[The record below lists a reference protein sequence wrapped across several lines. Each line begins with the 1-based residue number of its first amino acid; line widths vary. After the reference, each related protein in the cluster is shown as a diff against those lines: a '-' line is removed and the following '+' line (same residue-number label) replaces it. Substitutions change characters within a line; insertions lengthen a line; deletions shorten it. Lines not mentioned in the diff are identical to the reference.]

1 MTQLNTKASKLCG
14 TEDQLQVTQTKLS
27 EATAQLQLKEE
38 ASSVATTSE
47 LKAELNKREKK
58 ISQLEETTASL
69 ELVLEQAN
77 VASLQAELQEVK
89 RKGEVAVTSLEAKMS
104 AMEHKSDH
112 LEARL
117 KEQLAKAASLEKCLH
132 SPCTCNR
139 SIVICLLHKVI
150 DEGVWEEPAEGF
162 SWSVHYLKCWTCFLL
177 ECIDS
182 NGSAGTRPPSCQC
195 RGHFFSQSS
204 ILEYQ
209 HKQNMLQWVI
219 SALSL
224 CWQTEQNDALAQISV
239 TSSTIAATV
248 TCSYFVPRPTSQL
261 DYITATRFWVRDYF
275 LRIRADS
282 IE

>member
-1 MTQLNTKASKLCG
+1 MTNEASKLCG

-38 ASSVATTSE
+38 EHRKLQQFYDDLNRKLSEEKGVATTSE

-89 RKGEVAVTSLEAKMS
+89 RKGEVAVTSLEAKACYLSTTDLLPRPRSMKTRLDIDITKVANQVILHEEMS

-139 SIVICLLHKVI
+139 RVGPH
-150 DEGVWEEPAEGF
+150 GV
-162 SWSVHYLKCWTCFLL
+162 
-177 ECIDS
+177 D
-182 NGSAGTRPPSCQC
+182 
-195 RGHFFSQSS
+195 
-204 ILEYQ
+204 
-209 HKQNMLQWVI
+209 
-219 SALSL
+219 
-224 CWQTEQNDALAQISV
+224 
-239 TSSTIAATV
+239 
-248 TCSYFVPRPTSQL
+248 
-261 DYITATRFWVRDYF
+261 
-275 LRIRADS
+275 
-282 IE
+282 